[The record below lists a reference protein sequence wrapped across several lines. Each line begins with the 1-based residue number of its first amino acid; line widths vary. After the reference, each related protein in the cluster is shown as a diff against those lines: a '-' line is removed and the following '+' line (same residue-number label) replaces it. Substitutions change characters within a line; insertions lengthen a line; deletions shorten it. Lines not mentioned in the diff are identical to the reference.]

1 MFLQWAWHHIQD
13 TLETRLA
20 LVCAKAAVVT
30 TANACGLRA
39 SWGIGLWAGL
49 LHKAEGLQEL
59 IDINAAV
66 LVEVDASGEV
76 TDAVVC
82 DISVHVSA
90 EQLPNLPELVQ
101 WDEPL
106 SETASHFSESV

>member
-1 MFLQWAWHHIQD
+1 M
-13 TLETRLA
+13 
-20 LVCAKAAVVT
+20 
-30 TANACGLRA
+30 
-39 SWGIGLWAGL
+39 

-101 WDEPL
+101 
-106 SETASHFSESV
+106 